1 MDLRHKNIPYLPSIK
16 GLRRLAYK
24 KIFEGL
30 SYQEALILDRGL
42 AFYPKTELRES
53 EINALISLNNL
64 LIKNEK
70 GGFGELK
77 EKVIEKKL
85 DYKGMFGLN

>member
-1 MDLRHKNIPYLPSIK
+1 MDLRHKSIPHLPSIK
-16 GLRRLAYK
+16 GLRRLVYK

-42 AFYPKTELRES
+42 SFYPKCDLKVK
-53 EINALISLNNL
+53 EIDALLSLNNL
-64 LIKNEK
+64 LIKNDK

-77 EKVIEKKL
+77 EKVIEKCL
-85 DYKGMFGLN
+85 DYRQMFGLN